1 MATKKRLGR
10 NLGGLISDNSLR
22 NLQTQA
28 QTDDSQSELRKLP
41 VDIIQRGKYQPRRD
55 MHPESLEEL
64 ADSIRQQGI
73 LQPIVVRKLGDAG
86 KYEIIAGERRWR
98 AAQLAGLE
106 LVPALVRD
114 VPDEDAIVM
123 ALIENIQR
131 ENLNPIEEAHALERL
146 IRDFGL
152 THQQA
157 AEAVSRSRAAVTNLL
172 RLLALN
178 DDVKK
183 MMEKG
188 DLEMGHGR
196 ALLGLPATEQS
207 HAAHI
212 VMTRGL
218 SVRETEQLVRK
229 LQTPASSKKSSASAS
244 EDPDIRR
251 LENDLA
257 EKLGARVTFKH
268 NAKGKGSV
276 VIHYNSLDELDG
288 ILRHIK

>member
-10 NLGGLISDNSLR
+10 NLGGLISENSLR
-22 NLQTQA
+22 NLQTQSQADDA
-28 QTDDSQSELRKLP
+28 QNELRKLP

-73 LQPIVVRKLGDAG
+73 IQPIVVRNLGDTG
-86 KYEIIAGERRWR
+86 KFEIIAGERRWR
-98 AAQLAGLE
+98 AAQLAGLD
-106 LVPALVRD
+106 VIPALVRD

-157 AEAVSRSRAAVTNLL
+157 SEAVSRSRATVTNLL

-183 MMEKG
+183 MMEQG

-196 ALLGLPATEQS
+196 ALLGLPANEQS

-212 VMTRGL
+212 VVAKGL
-218 SVRETEQLVRK
+218 SVRGTEHLVRK
-229 LQTPASSKKSSASAS
+229 LQSPASSKKSTSTMSA
-244 EDPDIRR
+244 DPDIRR
-251 LENDLA
+251 LENELA
-257 EKLGARVTFKH
+257 EKLGARVNFKH
-268 NAKGKGSV
+268 SAKGKGSV
-276 VIHYNSLDELDG
+276 VIHYNSLDELEG
-288 ILRHIK
+288 ILGHIK

>member
-22 NLQTQA
+22 NLQA
-28 QTDDSQSELRKLP
+28 HADDSQNELRKLP

-73 LQPIVVRKLGDAG
+73 IQPIVVRKLGDSG
-86 KYEIIAGERRWR
+86 KFEIIAGERRWR

-157 AEAVSRSRAAVTNLL
+157 SEAVSRSRATVTNLL

-218 SVRETEQLVRK
+218 SVRETEHLVRK
-229 LQTPASSKKSSASAS
+229 LQTPASSKKSSSSAS

-257 EKLGARVTFKH
+257 EKLGARVAFKH
-268 NAKGKGSV
+268 SAKGKGSV